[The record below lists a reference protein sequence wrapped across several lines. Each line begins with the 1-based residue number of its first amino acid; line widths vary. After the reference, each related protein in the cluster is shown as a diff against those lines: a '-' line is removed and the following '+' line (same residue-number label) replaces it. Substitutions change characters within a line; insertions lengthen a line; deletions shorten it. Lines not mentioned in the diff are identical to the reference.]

1 MTYAAGAADLVEIVA
16 AFQSEGFDAQLVPT
30 EDAEIVCKACGTK
43 QRPARYLQRGQRRTE
58 GASDPA
64 DMALVVA
71 LECPHCGA
79 KGVIA
84 LKYGPDSSPEE
95 SELLRQLGG

>member
-1 MTYAAGAADLVEIVA
+1 MTYAAGASDLVEIIS
-16 AFQSEGFDAQLVPT
+16 AFQAEGFDAQLVPT
-30 EDAEIVCKACGTK
+30 EDALVVCKACGAR

-71 LECPHCGA
+71 LECPECGA
-79 KGVIA
+79 KGVLA
-84 LKYGPDSSPEE
+84 LKYGPGASPEE
-95 SELLRQLGG
+95 SELLRQLDG